1 MEVHMTRARKL
12 SITAVLSLA
21 ILAAC
26 GAGGQ
31 IGDAAAQFGQSFAT
45 AFLAVDTAEPIEP
58 GVITYLRVADANEEL
73 RLTQE
78 PVDF

>member
-1 MEVHMTRARKL
+1 MTRSRKL
-12 SITAVLSLA
+12 SITAILSLA

-26 GAGGQ
+26 GGGGGGQ
-31 IGDAAAQFGQSFAT
+31 IGDAAAQFGQSFAA
-45 AFLAVDTAEPIEP
+45 AFRSVDTAEPVEP
-58 GVITYLRVADANEEL
+58 GPVTYLQVADANEEL

>member
-1 MEVHMTRARKL
+1 MTRARKL

-26 GAGGQ
+26 GGGGGQ
-31 IGDAAAQFGQSFAT
+31 IGDAAAQFGQSFAA
-45 AFLAVDTAEPIEP
+45 AFRAVDTAESVEP
-58 GVITYLRVADANEEL
+58 GPITYLQVADANEEV

>member
-1 MEVHMTRARKL
+1 MTRSRKL

-26 GAGGQ
+26 GGGGGGQ
-31 IGDAAAQFGQSFAT
+31 IGDAAAQFGQPFAA
-45 AFLAVDTAEPIEP
+45 AFRAGATAEPAEP
-58 GVITYLRVADANEEL
+58 GAVTYLTVADTNEAA

-78 PVDF
+78 PVNF

>member
-1 MEVHMTRARKL
+1 MTRTRKL
-12 SITAVLSLA
+12 SITAALSLA

-26 GAGGQ
+26 GGGGQ
-31 IGDAAAQFGQSFAT
+31 IGDAAAQFGQSFAA
-45 AFLAVDTAEPIEP
+45 AFRSVDTAEPVEP
-58 GVITYLRVADANEEL
+58 GAITYLRVADADEEA

>member
-1 MEVHMTRARKL
+1 MTRSRKL
-12 SITAVLSLA
+12 SITAALSLA

-26 GAGGQ
+26 GGGGGQ
-31 IGDAAAQFGQSFAT
+31 IGDAAAQFGQPFAA
-45 AFLAVDTAEPIEP
+45 AFRSLDTAEPNEP
-58 GVITYLRVADANEEL
+58 GPVTFLQVADANEEA

>member
-1 MEVHMTRARKL
+1 MTRSRKL
-12 SITAVLSLA
+12 SLAAVFSLA

-26 GAGGQ
+26 GGSEQ
-31 IGDAAAQFGQSFAT
+31 IGDAAAQFGQSFAA
-45 AFLAVDTAEPIEP
+45 AFRSPDTAEPAEP
-58 GVITYLRVADANEEL
+58 GEVTFLRVADTDEPM

>member
-1 MEVHMTRARKL
+1 MTRLRNH
-12 SITAVLSLA
+12 SITATLSLA

-26 GAGGQ
+26 GGGGQ
-31 IGDAAAQFGQSFAT
+31 IGDAAVQFGQSFAA
-45 AFLAVDTAEPIEP
+45 AFRSLDTAEPAEP
-58 GVITYLRVADANEEL
+58 GTITYLTLADTNEAA